1 MAGDTRLTD
10 GSYGIN
16 TRYAPKVWDIG
27 DRVILAGNGFQAD
40 ADTLAKRIAQRIEVS
55 LSSRV
60 RLLANE
66 VQAYHHAH
74 NRPIALSSVA
84 RMTQTILYGK
94 RFFPYYVHTMLGGLD
109 ADGKGAI
116 YGFDPVGSYERL
128 QCAAGGAA
136 SSLILPFLDNQV

>member
-1 MAGDTRLTD
+1 M
-10 GSYGIN
+10 
-16 TRYAPKVWDIG
+16 K
-27 DRVILAGNGFQAD
+27 
-40 ADTLAKRIAQRIEVS
+40 
-55 LSSRV
+55 
-60 RLLANE
+60 LLADE
-66 VQAYHHAH
+66 LQAYHHAH

-94 RFFPYYVHTMLGGLD
+94 RFFPYYVITMLAGLD

-128 QCAAGGAA
+128 QCGAGAA